1 MPLIDVVEL
10 LYDPDFA
17 QDFTVVRF
25 VRTVSAQG
33 LTVDSPGL
41 FATYGVILPLSGAQL
56 AMLPEAERTGSFI
69 TVITPFALYALTDT
83 TAPDQVQWH
92 GRNYQVRSV
101 NDWTDWGQGFTSAV
115 CQLIGTM
122 TPNEMPE

>member
-1 MPLIDVVEL
+1 MPLLDVTEL

-17 QDFTVVRF
+17 QDFVVVRF
-25 VRTVSAQG
+25 IRSVSQQG

-41 FATYGVILPLSGAQL
+41 FQSYGVILPLSGAQL
-56 AMLPEAERTGSFI
+56 AMLPEAERTGSYI

-83 TAPDQVQWH
+83 TAPDHVQWH
-92 GRNYQVRSV
+92 GRDYLVRTV

-115 CQLIGTM
+115 CQLTGAM
-122 TPNEMPE
+122 TPNAMPE